1 MIQVKL
7 EPGLH
12 KDKDKKKPH
21 IKKPLNAFML
31 YMKVRILLS
40 QSKSKFNLVLHR
52 SNFLLGG
59 QSNS

>member
-1 MIQVKL
+1 MLLCSVIVSCIQVKL

-31 YMKVRILLS
+31 YMKVI
-40 QSKSKFNLVLHR
+40 
-52 SNFLLGG
+52 
-59 QSNS
+59 